1 MECAGRQREDNPQLA
16 GEARE
21 AGKSWADDIPPTDRN
36 MEGMEGMEGIVEVL
50 PDATRNY
57 RARLMGEHLCR
68 VACSLVPH
76 RTQRHD
82 QEHRREMLRKGEGG
96 GRSSHYE
103 LVL

>member
-16 GEARE
+16 REARE
-21 AGKSWADDIPPTDRN
+21 ADKSGADDIRPTDRN
-36 MEGMEGMEGIVEVL
+36 MEGMEGIVEVL